1 MRDYQQPA
9 TPDDAGQRPG
19 DYVESL
25 DEAYERIRF
34 AALTPEQQRIYELHV
49 IDQWEAVPSYFNR
62 YRESRR

>member
-9 TPDDAGQRPG
+9 RPDGQQQRPG
-19 DYVESL
+19 DVESL
-25 DEAYERIRF
+25 DEAYERIRY